1 LRDDCKRNCKSGK
14 IEVYFSLFSLLINKK
29 KMLSTTR
36 FDEITWQENCAY
48 RKKHN
53 LSGPIYCAPMK
64 MRETIPIDTL
74 VFVIEMKNLKKK
86 RKKDSGGCIEGI
98 GLIKNRFIPTE
109 ERFKFCLYKEG
120 NYERYIYKG
129 SYRIDRNI
137 LQNYNLKLVEILDD
151 ILFNGKTHLKRGNGF
166 MRVPDKLVKDL
177 DIDVL
182 DEIKQIFLKHFKKEG
197 DKEEIEGEK
206 ENKDNAI

>member
-1 LRDDCKRNCKSGK
+1 
-14 IEVYFSLFSLLINKK
+14 
-29 KMLSTTR
+29 MLSTTR

-48 RKKHN
+48 RKKYN

-74 VFVIEMKNLKKK
+74 IFVIEMKNLKKK
-86 RKKDSGGCIEGI
+86 RKTESGGCIEGI

-109 ERFKFCLYKEG
+109 ERYKYAVYEEG

-137 LQNYNLKLVEILDD
+137 LQNYNLKLVDILDD

-166 MRVPDKLVKDL
+166 MRVPDKLLKYL

-182 DEIKQIFLKHFKKEG
+182 GEIKQIFLNHFKIEEI
-197 DKEEIEGEK
+197 KEEIK
-206 ENKDNAI
+206 

>member
-1 LRDDCKRNCKSGK
+1 
-14 IEVYFSLFSLLINKK
+14 
-29 KMLSTTR
+29 MLSTTR
-36 FDEITWQENCAY
+36 FSEITWQENCAY

-64 MRETIPIDTL
+64 MRENIPIDTL
-74 VFVIEMKNLKKK
+74 IFVIEMKNLDRKKK
-86 RKKDSGGCIEGI
+86 TDSGGQIEGI

-109 ERFKFCLYKEG
+109 ERYKYAVYEEG
-120 NYERYIYKG
+120 NYERYIYIG

-177 DIDVL
+177 DINVL
-182 DEIKQIFLKHFKKEG
+182 EEIKQIFLKNFT
-197 DKEEIEGEK
+197 KEEIKEEKEEQYK

>member
-1 LRDDCKRNCKSGK
+1 
-14 IEVYFSLFSLLINKK
+14 
-29 KMLSTTR
+29 MLSTTR
-36 FDEITWQENCAY
+36 FSEITWQENCAY

-74 VFVIEMKNLKKK
+74 VFVIEMKNLKN
-86 RKKDSGGCIEGI
+86 GGQIEGI

-109 ERFKFCLYKEG
+109 ERFNFCIYKDG

-129 SYRIDRNI
+129 TYRIDRNI
-137 LQNYNLKLVEILDD
+137 LQNYNLKLVEILDY
-151 ILFNGKTHLKRGNGF
+151 ILFKGKTHLKRGNGF
-166 MRVPDKLVKDL
+166 MRVPDKLLKDL

-182 DEIKQIFLKHFKKEG
+182 GEIKQIFLRHFKKEEIE
-197 DKEEIEGEK
+197 DKEEI
-206 ENKDNAI
+206 

>member
-1 LRDDCKRNCKSGK
+1 
-14 IEVYFSLFSLLINKK
+14 
-29 KMLSTTR
+29 MLSTTR

-48 RKKHN
+48 RKKYN

-74 VFVIEMKNLKKK
+74 IFVIEMKNLKKK
-86 RKKDSGGCIEGI
+86 RKTDSGGCIEGI

-109 ERFKFCLYKEG
+109 ERHKYTVYEEG

-137 LQNYNLKLVEILDD
+137 LQNYNVKLVEILDY
-151 ILFNGKTHLKRGNGF
+151 ILFKGKTHLKRGNGF

-177 DIDVL
+177 DVDVL
-182 DEIKQIFLKHFKKEG
+182 DEIKQIFLKHFKIEEI
-197 DKEEIEGEK
+197 KEEIK
-206 ENKDNAI
+206 ENKDNDI

>member
-1 LRDDCKRNCKSGK
+1 
-14 IEVYFSLFSLLINKK
+14 
-29 KMLSTTR
+29 MLSTTR

-86 RKKDSGGCIEGI
+86 KKKDSGGCIEGI

-109 ERFKFCLYKEG
+109 ERHKYAVYEDG

-129 SYRIDRNI
+129 TYRIDRNI
-137 LQNYNLKLVEILDD
+137 LQNYNLKLVDILDY

-166 MRVPDKLVKDL
+166 MRVPDKLLKDHG
-177 DIDVL
+177 IDVL
-182 DEIKQIFLKHFKKEG
+182 EEIKQIFLKHFK
-197 DKEEIEGEK
+197 IEGEK
-206 ENKDNAI
+206 GEKGEKGEIEER

>member
-1 LRDDCKRNCKSGK
+1 
-14 IEVYFSLFSLLINKK
+14 
-29 KMLSTTR
+29 MLSTTR
-36 FDEITWQENCAY
+36 FSEITWQENCAY

-64 MRETIPIDTL
+64 MRENIPIDTL
-74 VFVIEMKNLKKK
+74 IFVIEMKNLDRKKK
-86 RKKDSGGCIEGI
+86 TDSGGQIEGI

-109 ERFKFCLYKEG
+109 ERYKYAVYEEG

-177 DIDVL
+177 DIDIL
-182 DEIKQIFLKHFKKEG
+182 GEIKQIFLKHFKKEEIKEDKKEEIKE
-197 DKEEIEGEK
+197 DKEEIKEDKEIKEEIKEDKEEQYK

>member
-1 LRDDCKRNCKSGK
+1 
-14 IEVYFSLFSLLINKK
+14 
-29 KMLSTTR
+29 MLSTTR

-86 RKKDSGGCIEGI
+86 KKKDSGGCIEGI

-109 ERFKFCLYKEG
+109 ERHKYAVYEDG

-129 SYRIDRNI
+129 TYRTTRCHD
-137 LQNYNLKLVEILDD
+137 LTQQLLDARS
-151 ILFNGKTHLKRGNGF
+151 KTVKPSLALASIQRKRF
-166 MRVPDKLVKDL
+166 KTFSTTCLS
-177 DIDVL
+177 
-182 DEIKQIFLKHFKKEG
+182 IFYG
-197 DKEEIEGEK
+197 
-206 ENKDNAI
+206 